1 MNETPRVLADRYEV
15 GELLGRGGM
24 AEVHAGRDQRLG
36 RRVAIKLLRSD
47 MARDPVFQARFRREA
62 QSAAGLNHPA
72 IVAVYDTGEDV
83 RTEAGGAQVRAPY
96 IVMEYVEGQTVRE
109 LLDAAGG
116 GGLGTQQAV
125 EITAGI
131 LTALRAAHEAGI
143 VHRDVKPANVM
154 VTPSGAVKVMDF
166 GIARA
171 VADSSATM
179 TQTSAVIGTAQ
190 YLSPEQ
196 ARGEVVDAR
205 TDLYST
211 GCTLY
216 EVLTGRPPFIGD
228 SPVAVAY
235 QHVGELPQPPSAHNR
250 AVDDELDRVV
260 LKALAKARDD
270 RYDDAQQF
278 LDDLLAAEAGQ
289 PVLAPAVAVATAA
302 ATAHLPTTTEATRAV
317 AAGGFVSRRN
327 RGQVTGAT
335 TAVPVPGTGPLP
347 VQPEPRRA
355 NRGVVALL
363 VTLLVVVLGLGAW
376 LAYRAVQESNL
387 VTVPQVV
394 NLSESDATNALR
406 NQGLVPGTSVQRAD
420 AAAAGTV
427 IDSDP
432 DEGQRVEPQSTI
444 VLTVSTGPSAV
455 PVPDLAGRT
464 ESQARQDLL
473 AVGLEEG
480 RVTQQNSTL
489 PQNTVISSN
498 PDKDASVAPG
508 TKVDLVIASGSV
520 DLPDLAGQT
529 QEEAQA
535 ALTELRLSAA
545 YTVEPSEA
553 PVGQVLRQSP
563 GAGSVAIGGIV
574 QVVVSGGPTATPS
587 PTDAPSQS
595 PTADPS
601 DEPSEEPSQS
611 PTASPSASA
620 SATPTS
626 GTTLQPGADPTA
638 SAAARVR
645 PTQASTSPTG
655 PVSA

>member
-1 MNETPRVLADRYEV
+1 VNETPRVLADRYEV

-72 IVAVYDTGEDV
+72 VVAVYDTGEDV
-83 RTEAGGAQVRAPY
+83 RTDAGGAQVRAPY

-109 LLDAAGG
+109 LLDQAG
-116 GGLGTQQAV
+116 GGLGTQRAV

-154 VTPSGAVKVMDF
+154 VTRSGAVKVMDF

-260 LKALAKARDD
+260 LKALAKSRDD

-327 RGQVTGAT
+327 RAQATGAT
-335 TAVPVPGTGPLP
+335 TAVPAPGTGPLP
-347 VQPEPRRA
+347 VQPEPRRG

-387 VTVPQVV
+387 VTVPTVV
-394 NLSESDATNALR
+394 DLSESDATKALETE
-406 NQGLVPGTSVQRAD
+406 GLVVAPSVQKAD

-432 DEGQRVEPQSTI
+432 DAGQRVDPQSTV
-444 VLTVSTGPSAV
+444 VLTVSTGPGNAAV
-455 PVPDLAGRT
+455 PDVVGQT
-464 ESQARQDLL
+464 ESQAARTLEDQGLREG
-473 AVGLEEG
+473 AVTYRNQPGVPRGTVLSSDPAEG
-480 RVTQQNSTL
+480 TSL
-489 PQNTVISSN
+489 PVGSE
-498 PDKDASVAPG
+498 VA
-508 TKVDLVIASGSV
+508 LVLASGQV
-520 DLPDLAGQT
+520 ALTDLTGQT
-529 QEEAQA
+529 QDQAVKALQDLDLTPLITPQPDQA
-535 ALTELRLSAA
+535 AVG
-545 YTVEPSEA
+545 TVIDMNPKDGTV
-553 PVGQVLRQSP
+553 P
-563 GAGSVAIGGIV
+563 AGSSV
-574 QVVVSGGPTATPS
+574 QLVVSAGPTATPS
-587 PTDAPSQS
+587 PTDTPSQ
-595 PTADPS
+595 PPS
-601 DEPSEEPSQS
+601 DAPTDDPTQDPEPSASGS
-611 PTASPSASA
+611 PSA

-645 PTQASTSPTG
+645 PTQAVTSLPG